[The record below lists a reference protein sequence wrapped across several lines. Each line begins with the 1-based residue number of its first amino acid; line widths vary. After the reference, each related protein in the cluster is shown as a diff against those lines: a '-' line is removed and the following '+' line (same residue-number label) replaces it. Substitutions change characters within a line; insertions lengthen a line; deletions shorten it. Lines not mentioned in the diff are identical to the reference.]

1 VLDVVRRSPRRDGF
15 AGDDAKFI
23 DEERGKLVRQ
33 VGLWGAEVVPPC
45 VPRCFLATASGFVTG
60 ALARGA
66 GRVVSAVVG
75 PVSSDDAPLVLPPSS
90 SATVGSIGV
99 RLAVRLRS
107 GTKPSECDRPSG
119 IPELCVA
126 GSGDGDEAD
135 VGPAPPSDGRT
146 GVPALVGGLAGHPCG
161 QEETVLPV
169 SAVAGGRV
177 VPVGG
182 VDSGPTGAVA
192 TAVTLAVLAARESR
206 EGRITAGFVLRRWP
220 RAPGFSVE
228 LEGLGWWLGV
238 LRVVPRVLL
247 VLLLLSLPLLV
258 MLLLLRDRLFLPLAL
273 WGSS

>member
-1 VLDVVRRSPRRDGF
+1 VLDIVRRSPRRDGF

-45 VPRCFLATASGFVTG
+45 APRCFLATASGFVTG
-60 ALARGA
+60 PMRLLIILVGRAALARGA

-75 PVSSDDAPLVLPPSS
+75 PVSSDDAPLALPPSS

-119 IPELCVA
+119 IPELCAA

-135 VGPAPPSDGRT
+135 VGPAPPRDGRT

-238 LRVVPRVLL
+238 LRVVPHVSL
-247 VLLLLSLPLLV
+247 VLLLL
-258 MLLLLRDRLFLPLAL
+258 LLL
-273 WGSS
+273 